1 MPKNNNATFIEGRI
15 IGSAELRRL
24 LPFSNA
30 HFWRLEKAGAFP
42 RRIKIGRHRVGWALE
57 EVLAWVEEHKSRR
70 TTDSERQGT
79 PVTTVTRSSGGI

>member
-1 MPKNNNATFIEGRI
+1 MPKNNNATPIEGRV

-24 LPFSNA
+24 LPFSDA

-70 TTDSERQGT
+70 TSHSDGRA
-79 PVTTVTRSSGGI
+79 PR